1 MVTYIASDGGRLR
14 SAADVEKY
22 LRKCGLESSLPQC
35 LELFDFTGGAGE
47 GGNASGQNETLSA
60 KDTPVKHEKE
70 GDSQKTRGKRPA
82 EEAEDDVKRAG
93 SRAKRTTIEATAE
106 DKSPEPDGRKR
117 NRDLAKS
124 RATAFAFGR
133 GFVDD
138 EGRGPAK
145 PAGGASSK
153 KGGKKGKDRVGED
166 VGESSSAPAAENETE
181 GERESWP
188 GPWATASA
196 LYTKRGAA
204 AEARKG
210 SASGAEK
217 KVVTW
222 KPAAGAKKARNTPS
236 NAMPSLQN
244 MCIDMVS
251 THIEA
256 CLEHGLGS
264 ILPDMKAKICENL
277 CKKRRLLPDVLPIFT
292 DCETHTLSLPDCSY
306 IGEQEMAEAFQ
317 RCQGPALEV
326 LRLKYCGRSMSDK
339 LLEDLSSKAANL
351 HTLQLGGCY
360 RVSDKGIAAAVKSL
374 PHLRVL
380 ELSDCRH
387 ISVEALRSVASVG
400 DTLESLSLKNSTQL
414 DSEALLQLAALKNLK
429 RLSLSGCR
437 GASDVIVE
445 MLVESCGASLE
456 ELDLSHLPDS
466 GFTAEPNN
474 CRITDTSLEALAS
487 KCSNLRK
494 LTLRNCDAIT
504 DRGILGKWVAA
515 AVCLSLP
522 RALVRAR
529 AFAPGLLCGGCLCA
543 GLTLR
548 VTALLIQLS
557 RRASACS
564 CRM

>member
-1 MVTYIASDGGRLR
+1 MVTYIAADGGRLR
-14 SAADVEKY
+14 STADVEKY
-22 LRKCGLESSLPQC
+22 LRKCGLETSLPQC
-35 LELFDFTGGAGE
+35 LELFDFTSGSGDGGDG
-47 GGNASGQNETLSA
+47 SGDSEALSA
-60 KDTPVKHEKE
+60 KDTPLKQEKA
-70 GDSQKTRGKRPA
+70 GDSQKARGKRPA
-82 EEAEDDVKRAG
+82 EAAGGDAERG
-93 SRAKRTTIEATAE
+93 SRAKRATTEATAE
-106 DKSPEPDGRKR
+106 DKSPETDGKKR

-124 RATAFAFGR
+124 RAAAFAFGR

-138 EGRGPAK
+138 EGRDTAK
-145 PAGGASSK
+145 PAGGASAK
-153 KGGKKGKDRVGED
+153 KSGKKGKERADED
-166 VGESSSAPAAENETE
+166 AGQSSSAPAGENETE

-204 AEARKG
+204 VEARKG
-210 SASGAEK
+210 STSGAEK

-222 KPAAGAKKARNTPS
+222 KPAAGAKKARNSPGS
-236 NAMPSLQN
+236 AMPSLQN
-244 MCIDMVS
+244 MCIDIVS

-374 PHLRVL
+374 PQLRVL
-380 ELSDCRH
+380 ELSDCRN

-474 CRITDTSLEALAS
+474 CRITDISLQALAS
-487 KCSNLRK
+487 KCTNLRK
-494 LTLRNCDAIT
+494 LILRNCDTIT
-504 DRGILGKWVAA
+504 DRGILGKWVC
-515 AVCLSLP
+515 VC
-522 RALVRAR
+522 R
-529 AFAPGLLCGGCLCA
+529 APGSSCEGQRLHLECSPD
-543 GLTLR
+543 
-548 VTALLIQLS
+548 VF
-557 RRASACS
+557 SAPA
-564 CRM
+564 